1 MKSKSSSRPA
11 EAPHTVDD
19 LLEQR
24 ATLESWLARVDDC
37 STEVEERI
45 AERVRADYEARLE
58 TTLEELR
65 MHTES
70 LSRDLENARERL
82 ARAEKDAPA
91 ASESLQEGGLRYRIG
106 EISEDE
112 WEKRRIPLDNAIKD
126 ADDERLA
133 ARLEV
138 TRLTE
143 IIEDVGNSPTP
154 SEVPEPELAWLTD
167 SANLSEDAELP
178 TLADDEVTQVQ
189 EIIESVGVVD
199 GAESDV
205 NDAEVAADPVKEEEV
220 EENIEEEGKEDVEE
234 EGDELAFLEQLDRVF
249 DDKVT
254 GEESSEA
261 EPEIVLETAEGEP
274 VTDDDVPTEATEPV
288 PGIKC
293 PSCGYTNEATAW
305 YCEVCGVDLD

>member
-1 MKSKSSSRPA
+1 MKSKSSGSQS
-11 EAPHTVDD
+11 EKTESVDE

-24 ATLESWLARVDDC
+24 ATLEGWLARVDDC
-37 STEVEERI
+37 STEVEERV

-58 TTLEELR
+58 ATLEQLR
-65 MHTES
+65 THTES

-82 ARAEKDAPA
+82 AAAEKTAAA
-91 ASESLQEGGLRYRIG
+91 ASETLQEGGLRYRIG
-106 EISEDE
+106 EISEAE
-112 WEKRRIPLDNAIKD
+112 WEKRRVPLDKAVKE

-143 IIEDVGNSPTP
+143 IVEDVGHAPTP

-167 SANLSEDAELP
+167 P
-178 TLADDEVTQVQ
+178 DEVTQVQ
-189 EIIESVGVVD
+189 EIVESPEPVVAIEP
-199 GAESDV
+199 E
-205 NDAEVAADPVKEEEV
+205 NDAEADDADAD
-220 EENIEEEGKEDVEE
+220 EDVEE

-249 DDKVT
+249 DD
-254 GEESSEA
+254 GAPDEGDPAE
-261 EPEIVLETAEGEP
+261 EPESEETTQESDIVLETAEGEP
-274 VTDDDVPTEATEPV
+274 VTDDDVPSEDTEPV